1 MTTEERVKRRT
12 QSTVWYLCLP
22 IFEKYKIKLP
32 TRKYFTSRIKAV
44 CEKQGAKR
52 EELGIIAKPRAT
64 MYFNGKWT
72 SVSYDA
78 IEDLARNGTD
88 IIFIEKKGVVELFCE
103 YADDFGIAL
112 VDTQG
117 FLTDYAKDLVKA
129 GGISG
134 ANVAVVSDYDASGIK
149 LAYDA
154 GDIPRLGVDQ
164 EMLDY
169 FGLDKNNPNLSVPM
183 KAAKDVITPIKDLV
197 SSDVLQFLKY
207 KKVEIDAVLA
217 AVGNERFWEY
227 LMHKLQQYYP
237 TRDYTRVIKSSPEVS
252 NYYPTVVYGLQ
263 SVLGK
268 YIDLILQD
276 ESSATKDELK
286 EVEGFIENIN
296 QRRQDIDKRYR
307 AIVDKDETL
316 KEIDEKL
323 TTEIQ
328 PLIDRLKRLI
338 AELEN
343 KRAQKRKE
351 KEAKEG

>member
-1 MTTEERVKRRT
+1 MKTVEKKKRRT

-22 IFEKYKIKLP
+22 IFEKYKVKLS
-32 TRKYFTSRIKAV
+32 TRGYFTSRIKAV
-44 CEKQGAKR
+44 CERIGVTR

-78 IEDLARNGTD
+78 IDDLARNGTD
-88 IIFIEKKGVVELFCE
+88 IIFIEKKGIVEVFCE
-103 YADDFGIAL
+103 YADDYGIAL

-154 GDIPRLGVDQ
+154 GTIPRLGVDQ

-169 FGLDKNNPNLSVPM
+169 FGLDKNNLNLSVPM
-183 KAAKDVITPIKDLV
+183 KSEKDVITPIKNLV
-197 SSDVLQFLKY
+197 SSDVLEFLKY

-227 LMHKLQQYYP
+227 LVHKLLQHYP
-237 TRDYTRVIKSSPEVS
+237 TRDYTRVVKSSPEVS
-252 NYYPTVVYGLQ
+252 NYYPVIVYNLEI
-263 SVLGK
+263 VLGK
-268 YIDLILQD
+268 YNDLILQN
-276 ESSATKDELK
+276 EALAINDELK

-307 AIVDKDETL
+307 AIVNKDKTL
-316 KEIDEKL
+316 KEINDKL
-323 TTEIQ
+323 TIEIQ
-328 PLIDRLKRLI
+328 PLIDRLNGLI
-338 AELEN
+338 ELKGKGWE
-343 KRAQKRKE
+343 R
-351 KEAKEG
+351 GD